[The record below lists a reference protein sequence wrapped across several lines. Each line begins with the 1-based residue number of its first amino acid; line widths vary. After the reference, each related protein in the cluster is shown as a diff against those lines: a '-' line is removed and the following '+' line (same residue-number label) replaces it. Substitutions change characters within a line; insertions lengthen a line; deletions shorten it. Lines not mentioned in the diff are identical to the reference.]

1 MFEDFEPA
9 GPAEIVDVDIRAWVE
24 AARANPLLY
33 RNRQVTEIVLATI
46 GLTPSLATTLVL
58 KGGALMAL
66 AFRSERVTGDVDF
79 SASAGPADFDKML
92 VEEFNTQFPKVAIQL
107 GYLDL
112 ICRVQR
118 IEKRPR
124 PQNFANMDFPALLV
138 RIGSAIRGTPEQ
150 ARLEAGQ
157 ATRVVDIEISFRDQ
171 VYQFQKLNLINAGA
185 AVRAFTIHEIIA
197 EKIRALLQQPGRNR
211 YRRQDVYDIAFLL
224 DDNPMEDADL
234 ARIHATLLEK
244 CATRGI
250 TPTAHSLSDSEV
262 RRRAEADW
270 DTLKLELAELPPFAE
285 RYARLEVFYK
295 ALPWTPLHSILN

>member
-1 MFEDFEPA
+1 MLEGFDPE
-9 GPAEIVDVDIRAWVE
+9 GPAEIVDVDIRVWVE
-24 AARANPLLY
+24 AARTNPLLY

-92 VEEFNTQFPKVAIQL
+92 VEVLNAQLPKVAIQL
-107 GYLDL
+107 GYPDL

-118 IEKRPR
+118 VEKRPR
-124 PQNFANMDFPALLV
+124 PQNFENMDFPALLV
-138 RIGSAIRGTPEQ
+138 RIGSAIRGTYEQ

-157 ATRVVDIEISFRDQ
+157 SSRVVDIEISFRDQ
-171 VYQFQKLNLINAGA
+171 VYQFQELNLTNAGVV
-185 AVRAFTIHEIIA
+185 VRAFTLHEIIA
-197 EKIRALLQQPGRNR
+197 EKLRALLQQPGRNR

-224 DDNPMEDADL
+224 DDHPMEEVDL
-234 ARIHATLLEK
+234 AQIHATLLKK

-250 TPTAHSLSDSEV
+250 TPTAQSLADPEV

-270 DTLKLELAELPPFAE
+270 HTLKLELTELSPFGE
-285 RYARLEVFYK
+285 RYARLEAFYE
-295 ALPWTPLHSILN
+295 ALPWPL

>member
-1 MFEDFEPA
+1 MLDDFEPE
-9 GPAEIVDVDIRAWVE
+9 GPAEIVEVDIRAWVE
-24 AARANPLLY
+24 TARANPMLH

-66 AFRSERVTGDVDF
+66 AFKSERVTGDVDF
-79 SASAGPADFDKML
+79 SASIGPADFDKML
-92 VEEFNTQFPKVAIQL
+92 VEDLNAQLPKVAIQL
-107 GYLDL
+107 GYVDL

-124 PQNFANMDFPALLV
+124 PQNFENMDFPALLV

-157 ATRVVDIEISFRDQ
+157 AVRVVDIEISFRDQ
-171 VYQFQKLNLINAGA
+171 VYQFQELNLTDAGA

-197 EKIRALLQQPGRNR
+197 EKLRALLQQSGRNR

-224 DDNPMEDADL
+224 DDHPMEKADL
-234 ARIHATLLEK
+234 AQIHATMLEK

-250 TPTAHSLSDSEV
+250 NPTAQSLADPEV

-270 DTLKLELAELPPFAE
+270 HTLKLELTELPPFDE
-285 RYARLEVFYK
+285 RFERVEAFYRT
-295 ALPWTPLHSILN
+295 LPW